1 MFEEK
6 NNQSQPSQAPQNSSI
21 SNERLEQEKKL
32 FGETEENKNFNF
44 AQPQVMISKEFVVKR
59 KKFPFFL
66 ILTIIILVVVGLFVV
81 QNMILPNFQI
91 KNSNQI
97 TEQINNQS
105 LLPEENS
112 PLVDGPQIKDTDG
125 DGLSDE
131 EEITLGTSI
140 NNTDSDQDGL
150 FDYEEVKI
158 YQTDPLK
165 ADTDGDTYSDG
176 TEVNAGYNP
185 KDSTPGAKLLN
196 ILNQLE
202 NNQTNG
208 Q

>member
-1 MFEEK
+1 MFEKK
-6 NNQSQPSQAPQNSSI
+6 NNQVQPSQGPQNLPG

-32 FGETEENKNFNF
+32 FGEVEESKNFNF
-44 AQPQVMISKEFVVKR
+44 TQPQAMISKEFVTKR
-59 KKFPFFL
+59 RKFPFFL
-66 ILTIIILVVVGLFVV
+66 ILAIIILGIIGFFVV
-81 QNMILPNFQI
+81 QNIVLPSFQI
-91 KNSNQI
+91 KNTNQS
-97 TEQINNQS
+97 TGQINNQS

-112 PLVDGPQIKDTDG
+112 PLVAGPQIKDTDG

-131 EEITLGTSI
+131 EEMTLGTSI

-165 ADTDGDTYSDG
+165 VDTDGDTYSDG
-176 TEVNAGYNP
+176 IEVNAGYNP

-202 NNQTNG
+202 NSQTNG